1 MIDLIRFG
9 ILQSLDY
16 WTAKHL
22 YKLYLKNKKVED
34 EYANCKECNHFKN
47 NYCFLKC
54 KNVGADWLFCNRFK
68 EIKNE

>member
-16 WTAKHL
+16 WTEIHL

-34 EYANCKECNHFKN
+34 EYANWELTFNFK
-47 NYCFLKC
+47 
-54 KNVGADWLFCNRFK
+54 
-68 EIKNE
+68 

>member
-1 MIDLIRFG
+1 MYCLTWVKVMIDLIRFG

-34 EYANCKECNHFKN
+34 RYANWERTFN
-47 NYCFLKC
+47 
-54 KNVGADWLFCNRFK
+54 FK
-68 EIKNE
+68 EYFKVLQRV

>member
-34 EYANCKECNHFKN
+34 RYAS
-47 NYCFLKC
+47 
-54 KNVGADWLFCNRFK
+54 
-68 EIKNE
+68 

>member
-16 WTAKHL
+16 WTVKHL

-34 EYANCKECNHFKN
+34 EYANWERTFN
-47 NYCFLKC
+47 
-54 KNVGADWLFCNRFK
+54 FK
-68 EIKNE
+68 EYFKVLQRV

>member
-34 EYANCKECNHFKN
+34 EYASWERTFN
-47 NYCFLKC
+47 
-54 KNVGADWLFCNRFK
+54 FK
-68 EIKNE
+68 EYFKVLQRV

>member
-1 MIDLIRFG
+1 MQIGNEHLI
-9 ILQSLDY
+9 S
-16 WTAKHL
+16 
-22 YKLYLKNKKVED
+22 KNTLR
-34 EYANCKECNHFKN
+34 YCKECNHFKN